1 MDEII
6 NLTQSNN
13 NTDNNNNNNNNQ
25 PLVSLVNIISNNLN
39 NINKSNN
46 EINNYTNGDNNNTN
60 SKKNTNNNDDLLLEI
75 DQIIGKDD
83 INNINNINNT
93 LPITMSESHNINDS
107 NETTNL
113 NVNKSSKENKVEI
126 KENHFIKMNESN
138 NYNYVNSYK
147 TPFEFSEETLN
158 EPILTTIYR
167 DLYLIYTKLKFVIN
181 PYTSTKIKVYHI
193 KQWDLWG
200 PLLLIIFL
208 AGTLAINSND
218 RGQTIVLIFLIFWF
232 GSFLVFLNAHLLGVK
247 TSIFQI
253 FCLLGYCLFPLNLS
267 AFILS
272 FTSFL
277 DIIRFFVVGITCF
290 WSLYSVSSF
299 LNNIAMPEQ
308 RYLVLYPSILLY
320 IYISWFVFVTKH

>member
-6 NLTQSNN
+6 NLTQSKKNV
-13 NTDNNNNNNNNQ
+13 DNNNNNNQ
-25 PLVSLVNIISNNLN
+25 PLVSLVNLISNNLN
-39 NINKSNN
+39 NINKENN
-46 EINNYTNGDNNNTN
+46 NDTNGYNNNNN

-83 INNINNINNT
+83 TNSINNANNT
-93 LPITMSESHNINDS
+93 LPITSSESNSINS
-107 NETTNL
+107 SSETTNL
-113 NVNKSSKENKVEI
+113 NVNKSTSSNKVEI
-126 KENHFIKMNESN
+126 KENHFIKNYEN
-138 NYNYVNSYK
+138 NSYVNSYK
-147 TPFEFSEETLN
+147 TPFELSDETLN

-181 PYTSTKIKVYHI
+181 PYTSNKIKAYHI

-208 AGTLAINSND
+208 ASTLAINSHD
-218 RGQTIVLIFLIFWF
+218 RSQTIILIFLIFWL

>member
-13 NTDNNNNNNNNQ
+13 NTDNNNNNNQ
-25 PLVSLVNIISNNLN
+25 PLVSLVNLISNNLN
-39 NINKSNN
+39 NINNSNN
-46 EINNYTNGDNNNTN
+46 EINNNNNNTN

-75 DQIIGKDD
+75 DQIIGKDE
-83 INNINNINNT
+83 INNINNT

-113 NVNKSSKENKVEI
+113 NVNKSSKANKVEI

-138 NYNYVNSYK
+138 NYVNSYI

-208 AGTLAINSND
+208 AVTLAINSND
-218 RGQTIVLIFLIFWF
+218 RGQTIVLIFLIFWL

-299 LNNIAMPEQ
+299 LNNLTIPEQ

>member
-1 MDEII
+1 MDMDEFS
-6 NLTQSNN
+6 NLAQNKNN
-13 NTDNNNNNNNNQ
+13 IDNNNQ
-25 PLVSLVNIISNNLN
+25 PLVSLVNLISNNLN
-39 NINKSNN
+39 NVNKSNN
-46 EINNYTNGDNNNTN
+46 ETSSLFSNHNNNINSNGNNDNNT

-83 INNINNINNT
+83 INNALPITPSESNNINNN
-93 LPITMSESHNINDS
+93 S
-107 NETTNL
+107 ETTNL
-113 NVNKSSKENKVEI
+113 NTNKSSFNKVEI
-126 KENHFIKMNESN
+126 KENHFVKKTESN
-138 NYNYVNSYK
+138 YVKSYLS
-147 TPFEFSEETLN
+147 PFEFSEETLN

-181 PYTSTKIKVYHI
+181 PYTSNEIKAYHI

-218 RGQTIVLIFLIFWF
+218 RSQTVILIFLIFWL

-267 AFILS
+267 AFVLS
-272 FTSFL
+272 FTKFL

-299 LNNIAMPEQ
+299 LKNLAIPEQ